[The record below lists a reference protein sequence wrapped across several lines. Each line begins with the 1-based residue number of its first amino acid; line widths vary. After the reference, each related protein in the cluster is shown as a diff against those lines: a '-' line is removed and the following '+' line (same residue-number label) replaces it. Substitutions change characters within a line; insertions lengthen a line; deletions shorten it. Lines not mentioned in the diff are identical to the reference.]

1 MSTSIRPTLIAI
13 LLFPAVTTVAAQDPR
28 ALQTFSAPP
37 RTDVT
42 ERSCCRS
49 TLTLEEEAALAARIA
64 EADRAIVEGRFA
76 EARVTLRA
84 VIDAQ
89 VRGDAYPA
97 PALRRL
103 ANVEFALDRPAMA
116 AAVLEELATAA
127 NRVGD
132 PQTELTALVDA
143 MIIHA
148 QEGRKQRALAL
159 RPRALQLLDSP
170 AIPVDARRSLARHL
184 DHE

>member
-1 MSTSIRPTLIAI
+1 MRHSIRSTTLAI
-13 LLFPAVTTVAAQDPR
+13 LVLAAASTAGAQT
-28 ALQTFSAPP
+28 LSTFSAPP
-37 RTDVT
+37 RPNVT

-49 TLTLEEEAALAARIA
+49 KLSLDEELVLVARIS

-76 EARVTLRA
+76 EARTTLRE

-89 VRGDAYPA
+89 VSGGVYAA

-103 ANVEFALDRPAMA
+103 ANVEFALDRPASA
-116 AAVLEELATAA
+116 AAVLEELAAAA

-132 PQTELTALVDA
+132 PQTELTAIVDA

-148 QEGRKQRALAL
+148 QEGRKQRVLAL

-170 AIPVDARRSLARHL
+170 AIPVDTRRSLARHL